1 LIHREGTIYILEG
14 AGAWLTMSFGGLHR
28 IECSIGM
35 VAPRTNTC
43 GGMRMEI
50 SVIEQILMHAAQRGV
65 LDEDAVIAAV
75 DRMWSAR
82 ATFQEAVK
90 IPQTTPQEKES
101 KMAQALEEFN
111 EASKDVVALLNTAAR
126 GG

>member
-1 LIHREGTIYILEG
+1 LIYQGG
-14 AGAWLTMSFGGLHR
+14 AIITEGAWLMMSFGGLYR
-28 IECSIGM
+28 IECFTEV

-43 GGMRMEI
+43 GGMSMEI
-50 SVIEQILMHAAQRGV
+50 SVIELVLMHAAQRGV

-90 IPQTTPQEKES
+90 IPQTRPQEKES

-111 EASKDVVALLNTAAR
+111 EASRDVISLLNTAAR

>member
-1 LIHREGTIYILEG
+1 
-14 AGAWLTMSFGGLHR
+14 
-28 IECSIGM
+28 
-35 VAPRTNTC
+35 
-43 GGMRMEI
+43 MEI
-50 SVIEQILMHAAQRGV
+50 SVIELVLMHAAQRGV
-65 LDEDAVIAAV
+65 LDEDTVIAAV

-90 IPQTTPQEKES
+90 IPQTRPEEKES

-111 EASKDVVALLNTAAR
+111 EALRDVVSLLNRAAN